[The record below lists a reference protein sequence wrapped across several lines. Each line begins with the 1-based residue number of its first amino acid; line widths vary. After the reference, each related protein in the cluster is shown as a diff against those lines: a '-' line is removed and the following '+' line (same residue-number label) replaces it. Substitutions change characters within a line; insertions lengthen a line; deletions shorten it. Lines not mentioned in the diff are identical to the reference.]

1 MQPFYGGARITLF
14 SIKVSMEDLQTIN
27 DIINGA
33 VKDSSYVTVLI
44 SSGVFIL
51 YTLII
56 KVVELFKAKDRNK
69 PIIEMASAIKEV
81 SENVVK
87 LNQVLDKT
95 IQDAETKEASRI
107 NNIILTAFNS
117 FKAALLDQ
125 CIDIVI
131 YNHIETTRDNVK
143 QTIYK
148 TTSTEYYKLYSI
160 FSAYEHDSVNV
171 ATKIKE
177 EWIDDIT
184 NECLKIIYDGAE
196 ATLRIRQLNNK
207 LNLIIE
213 EYSIYI
219 KNKVF
224 NH

>member
-1 MQPFYGGARITLF
+1 ML
-14 SIKVSMEDLQTIN
+14 SIKASMEDLQTIN

-33 VKDSSYVTVLI
+33 VKDSSYITVLI

-56 KVVELFKAKDRNK
+56 KVVDLFKAKDRNK

-117 FKAALLDQ
+117 FKAALLNQ
-125 CIDIVI
+125 CIDIII
-131 YNHIETTRDNVK
+131 YNHIETTKDNVK

>member
-1 MQPFYGGARITLF
+1 
-14 SIKVSMEDLQTIN
+14 MEDLQTIN

-44 SSGVFIL
+44 SSCVFIL

-56 KVVELFKAKDRNK
+56 KVVDLFKAKDRNK

-95 IQDAETKEASRI
+95 IQDAETKEAGRI
-107 NNIILTAFNS
+107 NNIILTAFSS

-131 YNHIETTRDNVK
+131 YNHIETTKDNVK

-184 NECLKIIYDGAE
+184 EECLKIIYDGAE
-196 ATLRIRQLNNK
+196 ATFRIRQLNNK

>member
-1 MQPFYGGARITLF
+1 MG
-14 SIKVSMEDLQTIN
+14 ELQEVN
-27 DIINGA
+27 DIVSNA

-44 SSGVFIL
+44 SSCVFIL

-56 KVVELFKAKDRNK
+56 KVVDLFKAKDRNK
-69 PIIEMASAIKEV
+69 PIVEMARAIKEV

-95 IQDAETKEASRI
+95 IQDAETKEAGRI
-107 NNIILTAFNS
+107 NNIILTAFDS
-117 FKAALLDQ
+117 FKSALLDE

-131 YNHIETTRDNVK
+131 HNHIETTKDNVK
-143 QTIYK
+143 QTLYK

-184 NECLKIIYDGAE
+184 EECLKIIYDGAD
-196 ATLRIRQLNNK
+196 ASLRIRQLNNK

>member
-1 MQPFYGGARITLF
+1 MD
-14 SIKVSMEDLQTIN
+14 ELQAVN
-27 DIINGA
+27 DIVSNA
-33 VKDSSYVTVLI
+33 VKDSSYITVLI
-44 SSGVFIL
+44 SSSVFIL
-51 YTLII
+51 YTIII
-56 KVVELFKAKDRNK
+56 KIVDYYKSKDKHK
-69 PIIEMASAIKEV
+69 PLLEMASAIKDV

-95 IQDAETKEASRI
+95 IQDAEQKEYDRI
-107 NNIILTAFNS
+107 TNIILTAFTS
-117 FKAALLDQ
+117 FKSAVLDQ
-125 CIDIVI
+125 CIDII
-131 YNHIETTRDNVK
+131 IHNNIEATKDNVK

-148 TTSTEYYKLYSI
+148 TVSTEYYKIYSI
-160 FSAYEHDSVNV
+160 FSTYEHDMVNV

-184 NECLKIIYDGAE
+184 NECLKIIYDGVDSS
-196 ATLRIRQLNNK
+196 TRIRQLNNK
-207 LNLIIE
+207 LNLIVE